1 MAEPPEQPEPVE
13 QLALP
18 GRRALPG
25 RPEGTVPMGLLGA
38 MAPMDEMALTAV
50 TESTGLMGRAAH
62 RAAPVIRV
70 YRGKLACLEPRA
82 RKVMLELRAH
92 PVTRAPLDS
101 AANKEFKDRRVY
113 PAQQEIRVRRE
124 FRVFRES
131 KVRKEAR
138 ASTETKVCRETKG
151 QVASADR
158 RDSRVTP
165 AYKVPP
171 APRGRKVRAVR
182 MVRLARMAPVRRT
195 STAE

>member
-1 MAEPPEQPEPVE
+1 VE

-18 GRRALPG
+18 ARRGRRVPPG
-25 RPEGTVPMGLLGA
+25 RPEGTAPTGLLGA

-50 TESTGLMGRAAH
+50 TESTGLMGGAAH

-70 YRGKLACLEPRA
+70 YRGKPGCQGRRV

-92 PVTRAPLDS
+92 PVTRAPPGS

-124 FRVFRES
+124 SRVFRES
-131 KVRKEAR
+131 KAR
-138 ASTETKVCRETKG
+138 TETKVCRETRG

-158 RDSRVTP
+158 RDSRVMP
-165 AYKVPP
+165 GCKVPP
-171 APRGRKVRAVR
+171 APQGRKVRAVR
-182 MVRLARMAPVRRT
+182 VVRLARMAPVRRT